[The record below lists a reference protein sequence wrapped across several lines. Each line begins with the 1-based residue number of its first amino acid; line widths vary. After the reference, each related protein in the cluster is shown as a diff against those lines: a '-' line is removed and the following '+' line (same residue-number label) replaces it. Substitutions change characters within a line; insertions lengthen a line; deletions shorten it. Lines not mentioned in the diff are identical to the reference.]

1 VADFVSISKSPTNAV
16 QNALQTAGGR
26 SERVLARRE
35 PILEGEV

>member
-1 VADFVSISKSPTNAV
+1 MSLAKSVSNAV

-35 PILEGEV
+35 PILQGEV